1 MKRILRFVQRNQ
13 CMILIIYGLLFF
25 ETSNLFAQDFLSW
38 ESADKDTNIK
48 LGGQL
53 NLDFYYYNESGTDAD
68 GKGKNN
74 FDIDKAKLRVKGTLY
89 KYFGFKLSGDFAKEY
104 AELLDAY
111 VKYNYPSDF
120 EIRIGQFYYPYGLE
134 RLLMPSE
141 FYPFLER
148 TTITKGI
155 TFKRDRGI
163 GIESDLFNDRLHLE
177 TGVFNGTG
185 ANKPNDDDNFDIA
198 ARITVT
204 PIRYDKVH
212 VLLGASAAIGQVVG
226 TNDSDIKLKTE
237 TNSDNNYFDVDIPT
251 NRSYDRGRFSSGATF
266 IFGPAAI
273 NGELMMANYKFD
285 NTVDVT
291 GGYVTASYMLTKERI
306 STKKGSILY
315 QDVINPFSIEK
326 RQWGSWE
333 IALRYSFFK
342 VDRRFFENNGLYAG
356 WAAASRSRYTDQ
368 GNAFSAGINWRLNNL
383 LRIMFNWTYSKANN
397 SLTGGNSD
405 IFKKDNGNGTDIEN
419 AFLTRFEL
427 NF

>member
-1 MKRILRFVQRNQ
+1 MKTIFTKARIQ
-13 CMILIIYGLLFF
+13 CLILIIYALIFL
-25 ETSNLFAQDFLSW
+25 EAPYLFAQDLLFW
-38 ESADKDTNIK
+38 ESADKNTNIK
-48 LGGQL
+48 LGGEL
-53 NLDFYYYNESGTDAD
+53 RLDFNYYNDSGTDAD
-68 GKGKNN
+68 GKGKNAFN
-74 FDIDKAKLRVKGTLY
+74 VDKAKLRVKGTLY
-89 KYFGFKLSGDFAKEY
+89 KYFGFKLSGDFAETY

-111 VKYNYPSDF
+111 VKYNYSPDL
-120 EIRIGQFYYPYGLE
+120 EIRIGQIYYPYGLE

-177 TGVFNGTG
+177 TGIFNGTG

-204 PIRYDKVH
+204 PIRFDKVH
-212 VLLGASAAIGQVVG
+212 VLLGASYATGQVVG

-237 TNSDNNYFDVDIPT
+237 TNSDNKYFDVDIPT
-251 NRSYDRGRFSSGATF
+251 NRKYDRERFSSGATF
-266 IFGPAAI
+266 IVGPVAI
-273 NGELMMANYKFD
+273 NGEVMMANYKFD

-291 GGYVTASYMLTKERI
+291 GGYATASYMLTKERI

-333 IALRYSFFK
+333 LALRYSWFK
-342 VDRRFFENNGLYAG
+342 IDERFFEDNGLYSG
-356 WAAASRSRYTDQ
+356 WAAASRSKYAD
-368 GNAFSAGINWRLNNL
+368 GGSALSAGVNWRLNSL
-383 LRIMFNWTYSKANN
+383 LRIMFNWTYSKASN

-405 IFKKDNGNGTDIEN
+405 IFKKDNGNGTEIEN

>member
-1 MKRILRFVQRNQ
+1 M
-13 CMILIIYGLLFF
+13 
-25 ETSNLFAQDFLSW
+25 
-38 ESADKDTNIK
+38 
-48 LGGQL
+48 
-53 NLDFYYYNESGTDAD
+53 
-68 GKGKNN
+68 
-74 FDIDKAKLRVKGTLY
+74 
-89 KYFGFKLSGDFAKEY
+89 
-104 AELLDAY
+104 DAY
-111 VKYNYPSDF
+111 VKYNYSPDL
-120 EIRIGQFYYPYGLE
+120 EIRIGQIYYPYGLE

-177 TGVFNGTG
+177 TGIFNGTG

-204 PIRYDKVH
+204 PIRFDKVH
-212 VLLGASAAIGQVVG
+212 VLLGASYATGQVVG

-237 TNSDNNYFDVDIPT
+237 TNSDNKYFDVDIPT
-251 NRSYDRGRFSSGATF
+251 NRKYDRERFSSGATF
-266 IFGPAAI
+266 IVGPVAI
-273 NGELMMANYKFD
+273 NGEVMMANYKFD

-291 GGYVTASYMLTKERI
+291 GGYATASYMLTKERI

-333 IALRYSFFK
+333 LALRYSWFK
-342 VDRRFFENNGLYAG
+342 IDERFFEDNGLYSG
-356 WAAASRSRYTDQ
+356 WAAASRSKYAD
-368 GNAFSAGINWRLNNL
+368 GGSALSAGVNWRLNSL
-383 LRIMFNWTYSKANN
+383 LRIMFNWTYSKASN

-405 IFKKDNGNGTDIEN
+405 IFKKDNGNGTEIEN